1 MPTPVRYPSGVATRP
16 SRHLM
21 GTFPEPDTT
30 RVFKFY
36 DDFEGFRTSAANIP
50 GWRSVAASGTIAAQ
64 VTGSGGLVAQSSQA
78 SAGAFAT
85 TQWNI
90 SASAS
95 ALTCFRPVFG
105 KQAWLATRFK
115 VTDADQDNVFIG
127 GSVATVDPFGTDPT
141 DKFVI
146 RSLNAAPDALQ
157 FACGPSV
164 GATVTFTLGTTL
176 DDTFTSVYIWY
187 DGKRTVTGA
196 RYLDDGSIVARGSVD
211 LGASGAA
218 LPDTDLAPNFSNQT
232 KDATADTLT
241 LDYLLLAVER

>member
-1 MPTPVRYPSGVATRP
+1 MPSPARFTSGVATRP
-16 SRHLM
+16 SLHPM
-21 GTFPEPDTT
+21 GFFPAPDPS
-30 RVFKFY
+30 RVFTFF
-36 DDFEGFRTSAANIP
+36 DDFEGYRTSLLTVP
-50 GWRSVAASGTIAAQ
+50 GWRSVAASGTIAAN
-64 VTGSGGLVAQSSQA
+64 VTGSGGFVAQSTQA
-78 SAGAFAT
+78 SAAAFAT

-146 RSLNAAPDALQ
+146 KSLNAAPDALL
-157 FACGPSV
+157 FAVGPSV
-164 GATVTFTLGTTL
+164 AATVTFALGTTL
-176 DDTFTSVYIWY
+176 DDTFTSCYIYY
-187 DGKRTVTGA
+187 DGKRTITGA
-196 RYLDDGSIVARGSVD
+196 RYLDSGVIVARGSVD
-211 LGASGAA
+211 LGVSAAA
-218 LPDTDLAPNFSNQT
+218 LPDADMAPNFSNQT

>member
-1 MPTPVRYPSGVATRP
+1 MPNPGRFTSGVATRP
-16 SRHLM
+16 SQHPM
-21 GTFPEPDTT
+21 GFFPEPDAT

-36 DDFEGFRTSAANIP
+36 DDFEGYRTSAANIP
-50 GWRSVAASGTIAAQ
+50 GWRSVAASGTVAAQ
-64 VTGSGGLVAQSSQA
+64 VTGSGGLVAQSTQA
-78 SAGAFAT
+78 AGAAFAT

-115 VTDADQDNVFIG
+115 TTDADQDNVFIG

-157 FACGPSV
+157 FAVGPSLV
-164 GATVTFTLGTTL
+164 ATVTFSLGTSV
-176 DDTFTSVYIWY
+176 DDTFSSVYIYY
-187 DGKRTVTGA
+187 DGKRTISGA
-196 RYLDDGSIVARGSVD
+196 RYLDSGAIVARGSVD
-211 LGASGAA
+211 IGASGAA
-218 LPDTDLAPNFSNQT
+218 LPDADLAPNFSNQT